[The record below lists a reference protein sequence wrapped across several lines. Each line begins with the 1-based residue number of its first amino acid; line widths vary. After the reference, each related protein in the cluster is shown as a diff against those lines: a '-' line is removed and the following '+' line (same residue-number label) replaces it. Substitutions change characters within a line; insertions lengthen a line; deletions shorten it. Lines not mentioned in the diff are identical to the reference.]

1 MTALCADACQS
12 GGRVNVMYA
21 AIVALSRLLRA
32 EAMNDAALR
41 RQVTRGGARCGALAH
56 CGCGRGWLKPGW
68 DVGTAL
74 AR

>member
-1 MTALCADACQS
+1 MTALRADACES
-12 GGRVNVMYA
+12 GGGMNVMYSA
-21 AIVALSRLLRA
+21 VVALSRLSRA
-32 EAMNDAALR
+32 EAMDDAAFR
-41 RQVTRGGARCGALAH
+41 RQVTCGGARCGALAH